1 MRDSQPNQIRSF
13 SARDPD
19 GELTLC
25 AHVSLMK
32 AECITNDHGK
42 AVKREGGRKEGK
54 AAPSVQF
61 WPSLPR
67 PPSQFSMHLPC
78 SLPSLFYFRL
88 LFLHPRRLTIDGD
101 VIGRLADG
109 CRRAIPR
116 PYIPQTFATAT
127 YSVAISSASAV
138 GIKGETLCEFS
149 VRL

>member
-1 MRDSQPNQIRSF
+1 MAGGG
-13 SARDPD
+13 SA
-19 GELTLC
+19 
-25 AHVSLMK
+25 
-32 AECITNDHGK
+32 
-42 AVKREGGRKEGK
+42 

-101 VIGRLADG
+101 VIGRRARPATDG
-109 CRRAIPR
+109 RMPTSYPPPAR